1 MNLPD
6 ELNPELERRLAAGLL
21 DVLIRAGLVL
31 ALVML
36 CYAIFSPFVSLMAWS
51 MILAVTLY
59 PAHQKLARRMGDGQ
73 GLAATLLVLA
83 GIVVVVAP
91 TSLLMGMM
99 GDSVHNFVIRLQDH
113 TLQIPAPWPSV
124 AEVPIVG
131 GKVHD
136 LWTRAHADLPA
147 FLQGIQPTIADLS
160 LKVLAAVASLGG
172 SALLFLFSFII
183 AGIIMAFGRSG
194 ARAMT
199 AIFIRLSGSA
209 RGAELARLCTATIR
223 AVALGVLGVALIQAI
238 ACGLVLL
245 LASVP
250 FAGVLT
256 AIVLI
261 LGIAQIPAL
270 LITLPAIGYI
280 WWSRNLRHRGSRHVH
295 RAAARL
301 RHARQRAEA
310 AAARSRGR
318 CADAGGPAGRAG
330 RHGDQRHPG
339 HVRRRDVPGAG
350 LPDLHAVGLHR
361 SGCAHRPG
369 RVRDAGCD

>member
-6 ELNPELERRLAAGLL
+6 EPNPELERRLAAGLL

-199 AIFIRLSGSA
+199 AIFIRLAGSRA
-209 RGAELARLCTATIR
+209 RRGTGQAVHRHHSCRGARRARCR
-223 AVALGVLGVALIQAI
+223 PHPGDRVRPG
-238 ACGLVLL
+238 
-245 LASVP
+245 
-250 FAGVLT
+250 
-256 AIVLI
+256 
-261 LGIAQIPAL
+261 
-270 LITLPAIGYI
+270 
-280 WWSRNLRHRGSRHVH
+280 
-295 RAAARL
+295 AAAR
-301 RHARQRAEA
+301 QRSVCRGAHGHRADSGHRPDPGA
-310 AAARSRGR
+310 A
-318 CADAGGPAGRAG
+318 DHPAGDRLHLVRPEPTA
-330 RHGDQRHPG
+330 PG
-339 HVRRRDVPGAG
+339 QPSRTPCCCSSA
-350 LPDLHAVGLHR
+350 AC
-361 SGCAHRPG
+361 STTC
-369 RVRDAGCD
+369 